1 MKADNILSIL
11 IDESGDFDKY
21 DPRDPFYHVVMVLH
35 EQNNDISD
43 MVISTK
49 HIEKYSIEATL
60 TFLSPIL
67 CLIAK

>member
-11 IDESGDFDKY
+11 IDESGDFGKY

-43 MVISTK
+43 MVS
-49 HIEKYSIEATL
+49 SIKTSL
-60 TFLSPIL
+60 N
-67 CLIAK
+67 